1 MEAAQTEHGDIG
13 YWNRVT
19 DVNYEDGQYCGT
31 LQEPPTVHVVD
42 FSGYDGPL
50 DENGFPVGLPNE
62 IAEYMKQHGEP
73 PTVPKII
80 IKKKRTINARN
91 PSTELPAGGFLFLT
105 IRKFVFLSGS
115 EVSRKPFILHAHK
128 FASFST
134 L

>member
-73 PTVPKII
+73 PTVPKSSSR
-80 IKKKRTINARN
+80 KTNHKRTKSLDGITRRGI
-91 PSTELPAGGFLFLT
+91 SVFDDSQVCFSERFGGFA
-105 IRKFVFLSGS
+105 
-115 EVSRKPFILHAHK
+115 EALHSAR
-128 FASFST
+128 A
-134 L
+134 

>member
-50 DENGFPVGLPNE
+50 DE

-80 IKKKRTINARN
+80 IKKNE
-91 PSTELPAGGFLFLT
+91 P
-105 IRKFVFLSGS
+105 
-115 EVSRKPFILHAHK
+115 
-128 FASFST
+128 
-134 L
+134 

>member
-80 IKKKRTINARN
+80 IKKTNHKRTKSLDGITRRGI
-91 PSTELPAGGFLFLT
+91 SVFDDSQVCFSERFGGFA
-105 IRKFVFLSGS
+105 
-115 EVSRKPFILHAHK
+115 EALHSAR
-128 FASFST
+128 A
-134 L
+134 

>member
-42 FSGYDGPL
+42 
-50 DENGFPVGLPNE
+50 VGLPNE

-80 IKKKRTINARN
+80 IKKNE
-91 PSTELPAGGFLFLT
+91 P
-105 IRKFVFLSGS
+105 
-115 EVSRKPFILHAHK
+115 
-128 FASFST
+128 
-134 L
+134 

>member
-62 IAEYMKQHGEP
+62 IAEYMKQHGMISNVW
-73 PTVPKII
+73 TVNHPVDMIWAMRQKIDFLTTD
-80 IKKKRTINARN
+80 R
-91 PSTELPAGGFLFLT
+91 PDLFLQLQG
-105 IRKFVFLSGS
+105 K
-115 EVSRKPFILHAHK
+115 
-128 FASFST
+128 
-134 L
+134 

>member
-50 DENGFPVGLPNE
+50 DENGFPVGLR
-62 IAEYMKQHGEP
+62 P
-73 PTVPKII
+73 PFRKSSSRKTNH
-80 IKKKRTINARN
+80 KRTKSLDGITRRGI
-91 PSTELPAGGFLFLT
+91 SVFDDSQVCFSERFGGFA
-105 IRKFVFLSGS
+105 
-115 EVSRKPFILHAHK
+115 EALHSAR
-128 FASFST
+128 A
-134 L
+134 

>member
-19 DVNYEDGQYCGT
+19 DINYEDGQYCGT

-50 DENGFPVGLPNE
+50 DEKGFPVGLPDE
-62 IAEYMKQHGEP
+62 INEYMKQHGEP
-73 PTVPKII
+73 PTAPKIV
-80 IKKKRTINARN
+80 NARN
-91 PSTELPAGGFLFLT
+91 PPTELPAGGFLFLT

-115 EVSRKPFILHAHK
+115 EVSRKPFIPHAHK
-128 FASFST
+128 FASFSA

>member
-73 PTVPKII
+73 PTVQKNEP
-80 IKKKRTINARN
+80 
-91 PSTELPAGGFLFLT
+91 
-105 IRKFVFLSGS
+105 
-115 EVSRKPFILHAHK
+115 
-128 FASFST
+128 
-134 L
+134 

>member
-62 IAEYMKQHGEP
+62 IAEYMKQQRRTAHRSKNHHQE
-73 PTVPKII
+73 
-80 IKKKRTINARN
+80 KRTINARN
-91 PSTELPAGGFLFLT
+91 PSTELPAGDFCF
-105 IRKFVFLSGS
+105 
-115 EVSRKPFILHAHK
+115 
-128 FASFST
+128 
-134 L
+134 

>member
-1 MEAAQTEHGDIG
+1 MRTA
-13 YWNRVT
+13 
-19 DVNYEDGQYCGT
+19 QYCGT

-62 IAEYMKQHGEP
+62 IAEYMKQLRQTAHCSENHHQE
-73 PTVPKII
+73 
-80 IKKKRTINARN
+80 KRTINARN

>member
-19 DVNYEDGQYCGT
+19 DINYEDDQYCGA
-31 LQEPPTVHVVD
+31 LQEPPAVHVVD

-50 DENGFPVGLPNE
+50 DKNGFPVGLPNE

-80 IKKKRTINARN
+80 IKKNSSK
-91 PSTELPAGGFLFLT
+91 
-105 IRKFVFLSGS
+105 
-115 EVSRKPFILHAHK
+115 H
-128 FASFST
+128 
-134 L
+134 

>member
-31 LQEPPTVHVVD
+31 LQEPHTVHVVD

-80 IKKKRTINARN
+80 ITRRGISVFDDSQVCFSERF
-91 PSTELPAGGFLFLT
+91 GGFA
-105 IRKFVFLSGS
+105 
-115 EVSRKPFILHAHK
+115 EALHSAR
-128 FASFST
+128 A
-134 L
+134 

>member
-31 LQEPPTVHVVD
+31 LQEPSTVHVVD

-73 PTVPKII
+73 
-80 IKKKRTINARN
+80 
-91 PSTELPAGGFLFLT
+91 PAGGFLFLT

>member
-1 MEAAQTEHGDIG
+1 MFDGLTEEQAHAAMEAAQTEHGDIG

-80 IKKKRTINARN
+80 IKKNE
-91 PSTELPAGGFLFLT
+91 P
-105 IRKFVFLSGS
+105 
-115 EVSRKPFILHAHK
+115 
-128 FASFST
+128 
-134 L
+134 

>member
-73 PTVPKII
+73 FRKSSSRKTNH
-80 IKKKRTINARN
+80 KRTKSLDGITRRGI
-91 PSTELPAGGFLFLT
+91 SVFDDSQVCFSERFGGFA
-105 IRKFVFLSGS
+105 
-115 EVSRKPFILHAHK
+115 EALHSAR
-128 FASFST
+128 A
-134 L
+134 

>member
-73 PTVPKII
+73 PTVPKTNH
-80 IKKKRTINARN
+80 KRTKSLDGITRRGI
-91 PSTELPAGGFLFLT
+91 SVFDDSQVCFSERFGGFA
-105 IRKFVFLSGS
+105 
-115 EVSRKPFILHAHK
+115 EALHSAR
-128 FASFST
+128 A
-134 L
+134 